1 MLARMA
7 IMFLVR
13 HGATDQTGKRLYGR
27 KPGIHLS
34 ELGREQAA
42 EMARRLAALPIEA
55 VYASPLERCME
66 TADPIADALGLEVR
80 PEPGMLETDMG
91 AWTGKTFGQVGRSR
105 LWRRILAVPS
115 SERFPEG
122 ESLAE
127 VQGRAVAAMET
138 IGRQARGPAVV
149 VSHGDPIRLVLAH
162 YAGVHLDLFQRL
174 NVTPGSVSVV
184 ATGDRGPR
192 LLRLNDTGRLDDVIP
207 PRRR

>member
-1 MLARMA
+1 MA
-7 IMFLVR
+7 ILVLVR

-34 ELGREQAA
+34 QLGREQAA
-42 EMARRLAALPIEA
+42 EVARRLSVLPIEA
-55 VYASPLERCME
+55 VYASPLERCLE
-66 TADPIADALGLEVR
+66 TAAPIADALGLQVR
-80 PEPGMLETDMG
+80 PEPGLLETDIG
-91 AWTGKTFGQVGRSR
+91 AWTGRTFGQVRRAR

-127 VQGRAVAAMET
+127 VQGRAVAAVET
-138 IGRQARGPAVV
+138 IGGRHARRPAVL

-174 NVTPGSVSVV
+174 NVAPGSVSVV

-192 LLRLNDTGRLDDVIP
+192 LMRLNDTGRLDDLIP

>member
-1 MLARMA
+1 MA
-7 IMFLVR
+7 ILVLVR
-13 HGATDQTGKRLYGR
+13 HGATEQTGKRLYGR

-34 ELGREQAA
+34 QLGREQAA
-42 EMARRLAALPIEA
+42 EVARRLSGLPIEA
-55 VYASPLERCME
+55 VYASPLERCLE
-66 TADPIADALGLEVR
+66 TAAPIADALGLQVR
-80 PEPGMLETDMG
+80 PEPGLLETEIG
-91 AWTGKTFGQVGRSR
+91 AWTGRTFGQVHRSR

-127 VQGRAVAAMET
+127 VQGRAVAAVET
-138 IGRQARGPAVV
+138 IGGRHARRSAVL

-174 NVTPGSVSVV
+174 NVAPGSVSVV

-192 LLRLNDTGRLDDVIP
+192 LMRLNDTGRLDDLIP

>member
-1 MLARMA
+1 MA
-7 IMFLVR
+7 ILVLVR

-34 ELGREQAA
+34 QLGREQAA
-42 EMARRLAALPIEA
+42 EVARRLSVLPIEA
-55 VYASPLERCME
+55 VYASPLERCLE
-66 TADPIADALGLEVR
+66 TAAPIADALGLQVR
-80 PEPGMLETDMG
+80 PEPGLLETDIG
-91 AWTGKTFGQVGRSR
+91 AWTGRTFGQVRRAR

-127 VQGRAVAAMET
+127 VQGRAVAAVET
-138 IGRQARGPAVV
+138 IGGRHARRPAVL

-174 NVTPGSVSVV
+174 NVAPGSVSVV
-184 ATGDRGPR
+184 VTGDRGPR
-192 LLRLNDTGRLDDVIP
+192 LMRLNDTGRLDDLIP

>member
-1 MLARMA
+1 MA
-7 IMFLVR
+7 ILVLVR

-34 ELGREQAA
+34 QLGREQAA
-42 EMARRLAALPIEA
+42 EVARRLSVLPIEA
-55 VYASPLERCME
+55 VYASPLERCLE
-66 TADPIADALGLEVR
+66 TAAPIADALGLQVR
-80 PEPGMLETDMG
+80 PEPGLLETDIG
-91 AWTGKTFGQVGRSR
+91 AWTGRTFGQVRRAR
-105 LWRRILAVPS
+105 LWRRIVAVPS

-127 VQGRAVAAMET
+127 VQGRAVAAVET
-138 IGRQARGPAVV
+138 IGGRHARRPAVL

-174 NVTPGSVSVV
+174 NVAPGSVSVV

-192 LLRLNDTGRLDDVIP
+192 LMRLNDTGRLDDLIP

>member
-1 MLARMA
+1 MA
-7 IMFLVR
+7 ILVLVR
-13 HGATDQTGKRLYGR
+13 HGATEQTGKRLYGR

-34 ELGREQAA
+34 QLGREQAA
-42 EMARRLAALPIEA
+42 EVARRLSGLPIEA
-55 VYASPLERCME
+55 VYSSPLERCLE
-66 TADPIADALGLEVR
+66 TAAPIADALGLQVR
-80 PEPGMLETDMG
+80 PEPGLLETEMG
-91 AWTGKTFGQVGRSR
+91 AWTGRTFGQVRRSR

-127 VQGRAVAAMET
+127 VQGRAVAAVET
-138 IGRQARGPAVV
+138 IGGRHARQPAVL

-174 NVTPGSVSVV
+174 NVAPGSVSVV

-192 LLRLNDTGRLDDVIP
+192 LMRLNDTGRLDDLIP